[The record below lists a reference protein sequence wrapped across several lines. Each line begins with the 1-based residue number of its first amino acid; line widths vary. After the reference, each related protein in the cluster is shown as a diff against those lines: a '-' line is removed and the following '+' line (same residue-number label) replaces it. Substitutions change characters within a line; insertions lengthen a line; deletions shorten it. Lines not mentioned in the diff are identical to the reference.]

1 MSKIYSGIMGLVVGD
16 ALGVP
21 VEFNRRDSFHVT
33 DMIGYGTYD
42 LPPGT
47 WSDDSSMTL
56 ATVESIARLGR
67 ISTDDIMHNFYR
79 WTDENAFNPYG
90 KLFDIGYATQEAI
103 HRYACGT
110 PARKCGGKG
119 ERDNGNGAL
128 MRILPLAFTDCR
140 YQMVNAVSGLTH
152 AHEIS
157 LEACR
162 IYISVARKLLRGKP
176 LANIVQTIKPELP
189 VYARLSKLD
198 TLQRD
203 AIQSSGYVVDT
214 LEAALWCN
222 LKSNSYRECV
232 LLAVNLGRD
241 TDTIAAIAGG
251 LAGIRYGIG
260 GEKGIPE
267 EWINQIA
274 RKEWIQELCERFEQS
289 LQKEF

>member
-1 MSKIYSGIMGLVVGD
+1 M
-16 ALGVP
+16 P

-56 ATVESIARLGR
+56 ATMESIARLGR
-67 ISTDDIMHNFYR
+67 ISTDDIMQNFYR
-79 WTDENAFNPYG
+79 WTDENAFTPYG
-90 KLFDIGYATQEAI
+90 KLFDIGYATHATREAI
-103 HRYACGT
+103 QRYAWGT
-110 PARKCGGKG
+110 PARKCGGKA
-119 ERDNGNGAL
+119 EWDNGNGSL

-189 VYARLSKLD
+189 VYARLPKCMRGCQNWTLCSGMRSK
-198 TLQRD
+198 
-203 AIQSSGYVVDT
+203 
-214 LEAALWCN
+214 AAVMWW
-222 LKSNSYRECV
+222 
-232 LLAVNLGRD
+232 
-241 TDTIAAIAGG
+241 
-251 LAGIRYGIG
+251 IRWKLRCG
-260 GEKGIPE
+260 
-267 EWINQIA
+267 A
-274 RKEWIQELCERFEQS
+274 T
-289 LQKEF
+289 

>member
-67 ISTDDIMHNFYR
+67 ISTDDIMQNFYR
-79 WTDENAFNPYG
+79 WTDENAFTPYG

-162 IYISVARKLLRGKP
+162 IYISVARYCG
-176 LANIVQTIKPELP
+176 AN
-189 VYARLSKLD
+189 R
-198 TLQRD
+198 
-203 AIQSSGYVVDT
+203 
-214 LEAALWCN
+214 
-222 LKSNSYRECV
+222 
-232 LLAVNLGRD
+232 
-241 TDTIAAIAGG
+241 
-251 LAGIRYGIG
+251 
-260 GEKGIPE
+260 
-267 EWINQIA
+267 
-274 RKEWIQELCERFEQS
+274 
-289 LQKEF
+289 